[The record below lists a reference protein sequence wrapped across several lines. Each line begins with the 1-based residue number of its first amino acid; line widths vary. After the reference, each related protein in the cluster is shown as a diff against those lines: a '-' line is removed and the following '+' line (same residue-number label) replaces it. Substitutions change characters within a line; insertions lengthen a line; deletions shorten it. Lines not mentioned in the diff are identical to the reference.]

1 MSRAGKQVKRQDQ
14 TPMKR
19 RLFVQLAGLGA
30 LGALALGA
38 LAPSGVFAQRKRI
51 TLDEIVIEGNIQKP
65 QAFFILPRANLN
77 FDELK
82 RREDLKKRIIESVK
96 KEPF

>member
-1 MSRAGKQVKRQDQ
+1 VK
-14 TPMKR
+14 T
-19 RLFVQLAGLGA
+19 LGLAGAAA
-30 LGALALGA
+30 LFGGLLTLPGQ
-38 LAPSGVFAQRKRI
+38 VQAQRKRI

-77 FDELK
+77 FDELR
-82 RREDLKKRIIESVK
+82 RREDLKKRIIDSVK

>member
-1 MSRAGKQVKRQDQ
+1 MN
-14 TPMKR
+14 R
-19 RLFVQLAGLGA
+19 RHFVNLLGLGA
-30 LGALALGA
+30 RGVLFLTAAGAPRAQ
-38 LAPSGVFAQRKRI
+38 AQRKRI